1 MQVTENML
9 CAGATTGG
17 VSRDACD
24 GDSGG
29 PLVAESEGRWYLLGI
44 VSWGDS
50 VLCGTKGSYGFYTKV
65 NRFHG
70 WLKSIIG

>member
-1 MQVTENML
+1 ML

-29 PLVAESEGRWYLLGI
+29 PLVGVKDGRSYLLGI

-50 VLCGTKGSYGFYTKV
+50 VLCGNKGSYGFYTKV
-65 NRFHG
+65 NRFHT
-70 WLKSIIG
+70 WVKSIID